1 MNNMVFHLDTPAT
14 PPTIAAPPP
23 RRKPHAT
30 QPPMKTFSAKAQDH
44 NPTWWVI
51 DAKNQILGDVAV
63 AAANLLRGKTKPTFT
78 PHVDTGDFVVVL
90 NAAEV
95 RLSGKKEQ
103 QKIYTS
109 KAGYVGNQKIE
120 NVERVRQRR
129 PELLIE
135 RAVKGMVPHNRLG
148 RAVMGKLKIYKGAE
162 HPHEAQNPKSFS
174 VA

>member
-1 MNNMVFHLDTPAT
+1 
-14 PPTIAAPPP
+14 
-23 RRKPHAT
+23 
-30 QPPMKTFSAKAQDH
+30 MKTFSAKAQEQT
-44 NPTWWVI
+44 NRQWYVI
-51 DAKNQILGDVAV
+51 DAKDQILGDVAL
-63 AAANLLRGKTKPTFT
+63 AAANIIRGKTKPTFT

-109 KAGYVGNQKIE
+109 KKGFIGNQKVE

-135 RAVKGMVPHNRLG
+135 RAVKGMVPHTRLG
-148 RAVMGKLKIYKGAE
+148 RAVMKKLKIFSGAE
-162 HPHEAQNPKSFS
+162 HPHEAQNPKPFA

>member
-1 MNNMVFHLDTPAT
+1 
-14 PPTIAAPPP
+14 
-23 RRKPHAT
+23 
-30 QPPMKTFSAKAQDH
+30 MKTFSAKAQEQ

-63 AAANLLRGKTKPTFT
+63 TAANLLRGKNKPIFT

-95 RLSGKKEQ
+95 RLSGKKEM

-120 NVERVRQRR
+120 NVERVRARR
-129 PELLIE
+129 PELLVE

-148 RAVMGKLKIYKGAE
+148 RSVMGKLKIYEGAD
-162 HPHEAQNPKSFS
+162 HPHEAQNPKP
-174 VA
+174 VAIA

>member
-1 MNNMVFHLDTPAT
+1 
-14 PPTIAAPPP
+14 
-23 RRKPHAT
+23 
-30 QPPMKTFSAKAQDH
+30 MKTFSAKAQEQT
-44 NPTWWVI
+44 NRQWYVI
-51 DAKNQILGDVAV
+51 DAKDQILGDVAV
-63 AAANLLRGKTKPTFT
+63 AAANIIRGKTKPIFT

-109 KAGYVGNQKIE
+109 KRGFIGNQKVE
-120 NVERVRQRR
+120 NVDRVRQRR

-148 RAVMGKLKIYKGAE
+148 RAVMKKLKIYTGTE
-162 HPHEAQNPKSFS
+162 HPHEAQNPKPFA

>member
-1 MNNMVFHLDTPAT
+1 
-14 PPTIAAPPP
+14 
-23 RRKPHAT
+23 
-30 QPPMKTFSAKAQDH
+30 MKTFSAKAQEQ

-120 NVERVRQRR
+120 NVERVRARR
-129 PELLIE
+129 PELLVE
-135 RAVKGMVPHNRLG
+135 RAVKGMVPHTRLG
-148 RAVMGKLKIYKGAE
+148 RAIMGKLKIYKDAT
-162 HPHEAQNPKSFS
+162 HPHEAQNPQAF
-174 VA
+174 AIA

>member
-1 MNNMVFHLDTPAT
+1 
-14 PPTIAAPPP
+14 
-23 RRKPHAT
+23 
-30 QPPMKTFSAKAQDH
+30 MKTFSAKAQEQT
-44 NPTWWVI
+44 NCQWYVI
-51 DAKNQILGDVAV
+51 DAKDQILGDVAL
-63 AAANLLRGKTKPTFT
+63 AAANIIRGKTKPTFT

-109 KAGYVGNQKIE
+109 KKGFIGNQKVE

-135 RAVKGMVPHNRLG
+135 RAVKGMVPHTRLG
-148 RAVMGKLKIYKGAE
+148 RAVMKKLKIFSGAE
-162 HPHEAQNPKSFS
+162 HPHEAQNPKPFA

>member
-1 MNNMVFHLDTPAT
+1 LETLEAHPFF
-14 PPTIAAPPP
+14 
-23 RRKPHAT
+23 
-30 QPPMKTFSAKAQDH
+30 MKTFSAKAQEQT
-44 NPTWWVI
+44 NRQWYVI
-51 DAKNQILGDVAV
+51 DAKGQILGDVAV
-63 AAANLLRGKTKPTFT
+63 AAANILRGKTKPTFT

-95 RLSGKKEQ
+95 RLSFKKED

-109 KAGYVGNQKIE
+109 KRGYIGNQKIE
-120 NVERVRQRR
+120 NVSRVRERR

-148 RAVMGKLKIYKGAE
+148 RAVMGKLKIYRGTE
-162 HPHEAQNPKSFS
+162 HPHTAQHPKPFS

>member
-1 MNNMVFHLDTPAT
+1 
-14 PPTIAAPPP
+14 
-23 RRKPHAT
+23 
-30 QPPMKTFSAKAQDH
+30 MKTFSAKAQEQ

-63 AAANLLRGKTKPTFT
+63 AAANLLRGKTKPIFT

-95 RLSGKKEQ
+95 RLTGNKEQ

-120 NVERVRQRR
+120 NVERVRARR
-129 PELLIE
+129 PQLLVE

-148 RAVMGKLKIYKGAE
+148 RAVMGKLKIYEGAA
-162 HPHEAQNPKSFS
+162 HPHEAQNPKPF
-174 VA
+174 AIA

>member
-1 MNNMVFHLDTPAT
+1 
-14 PPTIAAPPP
+14 
-23 RRKPHAT
+23 
-30 QPPMKTFSAKAQDH
+30 MKTFSAKAQEQT
-44 NPTWWVI
+44 NRQWYVI
-51 DAKNQILGDVAV
+51 DAKDQILGAVAL
-63 AAANLLRGKTKPTFT
+63 AAANIIRGKTKPIFT

-109 KAGYVGNQKIE
+109 KKGFIGNQKVE

-135 RAVKGMVPHNRLG
+135 RAVKGMVPHTRLG
-148 RAVMGKLKIYKGAE
+148 RAVMKKLKIYTGAE
-162 HPHEAQNPKSFS
+162 HPHEAQNPKPFA

>member
-1 MNNMVFHLDTPAT
+1 
-14 PPTIAAPPP
+14 
-23 RRKPHAT
+23 
-30 QPPMKTFSAKAQDH
+30 MKTFSAKAQEQ

-63 AAANLLRGKTKPTFT
+63 TAANLLRGKNKPIFT

-95 RLSGKKEQ
+95 RLTGKKEI

-120 NVERVRQRR
+120 NVERVRARR
-129 PELLIE
+129 PQLLVE

-148 RAVMGKLKIYKGAE
+148 RAVMGKLKIYEGAA
-162 HPHEAQNPKSFS
+162 HPHEAQNPKP
-174 VA
+174 VVIA

>member
-1 MNNMVFHLDTPAT
+1 
-14 PPTIAAPPP
+14 
-23 RRKPHAT
+23 
-30 QPPMKTFSAKAQDH
+30 MKTFSAKAQEQT
-44 NPTWWVI
+44 NRQWYVI
-51 DAKNQILGDVAV
+51 DAKDQILGNVAV
-63 AAANLLRGKTKPTFT
+63 AAANIIRGKTKPIFT

-109 KAGYVGNQKIE
+109 KRGFIGNQKVE

-148 RAVMGKLKIYKGAE
+148 RAVMKKLKIYTGTE
-162 HPHEAQNPKSFS
+162 HPHEAQNPKPFA

>member
-1 MNNMVFHLDTPAT
+1 
-14 PPTIAAPPP
+14 
-23 RRKPHAT
+23 
-30 QPPMKTFSAKAQDH
+30 MKTFSAKAQEQ

-95 RLSGKKEQ
+95 RLSGKKEI

-120 NVERVRQRR
+120 NVERVRARR
-129 PELLIE
+129 PELLVE

-148 RAVMGKLKIYKGAE
+148 RSVLGKLKVYEGAE
-162 HPHEAQNPKSFS
+162 HPHEAQNPKPFS